1 MNNLPEIT
9 VQQLL
14 TSACLLQKFILE
26 QDLSLGRPFHH
37 PKRFGSSFAMRFNIQ
52 CATLKDTELL
62 AGHRLSMWRDI
73 LPELATCVT
82 DTEERT
88 IEWIREKLSLGKLVG
103 FIAKTEEGQ
112 VAGSGCIWIREQPPL
127 PMSQL
132 LEVPYL
138 MSLYT
143 EKEFRR
149 KGVARLIAETA
160 IAWCRTHDYDRVN
173 LDASEA
179 GKSLYKTLGFKPGYG
194 MRLQL

>member
-1 MNNLPEIT
+1 ME
-9 VQQLL
+9 
-14 TSACLLQKFILE
+14 
-26 QDLSLGRPFHH
+26 
-37 PKRFGSSFAMRFNIQ
+37 FNIQ
-52 CATLKDTELL
+52 CATLNDTELL
-62 AGHRLSMWRDI
+62 VKHRLSMWCDI
-73 LPELATCVT
+73 LPDLGMPVAGPEK
-82 DTEERT
+82 RT
-88 IEWIREKLSLGKLVG
+88 REWIREKLSSGKLIG

-112 VAGSGCIWIREQPPL
+112 VAGSGCIWIREQAPL
-127 PMSQL
+127 PMSTF

-149 KGVARLIAETA
+149 RGVARLILETA
-160 IAWCRTHDYDRVN
+160 IAWCRTQGYDRVN